1 MGAGVKVKVRVRVR
15 VRVRTE
21 KHRSSG
27 SIARPFQ
34 ELAAFAAIALAL
46 GTSASAE
53 EILVDGVA
61 AQVGDQ
67 IVLASEIE
75 EIARPVIERMRAA
88 GVPESEFLQ
97 MRKDAL
103 ERLIESKLIEGVVQQ
118 LELGAT
124 KSEIDNA
131 IASIAKDTGLSLG
144 QLAESVAG
152 YGMSFED
159 YRLKIKSEVERNK
172 VLSSMVRSK
181 VQIQEAEVVALYEKN
196 YGDQPSGGE
205 EVHLRHIMVTFD
217 PKSPMAHDSA
227 CRTVEATRAQILSG
241 QLSFQQAARE
251 ISDANRES
259 GGELGWIHLEE
270 LAGWMAPELLS
281 MNSANPISQVIDMPF
296 GCNLLELVERRTFQ
310 PLSLEQARPQLEQR
324 LYRIKT
330 EEEYARWVNSL
341 RERTFVERMGIYAA
355 SSVAEASAEVQ

>member
-1 MGAGVKVKVRVRVR
+1 MT
-15 VRVRTE
+15 TE
-21 KHRSSG
+21 KPSDRFPS
-27 SIARPFQ
+27 AKPLQR
-34 ELAAFAAIALAL
+34 LAAIVGVALAL
-46 GTSASAE
+46 GARASAE

-181 VQIQEAEVVALYEKN
+181 VQIQEAEVVALFEKT

-205 EVHLRHIMVTFD
+205 EVHLRHIMLTFD
-217 PKSPMAHDSA
+217 SESPMARDSA
-227 CRTVEATRAQILSG
+227 CRTLEAARAQITSG
-241 QLSFQQAARE
+241 QLGFQQAARE
-251 ISDANRES
+251 MSDANRET
-259 GGELGWIHLEE
+259 GGELGWIHLGE
-270 LAGWMAPELLS
+270 LASWMAPELLM
-281 MNSANPISQVIDMPF
+281 MNSANPISRVIDMPF
-296 GCNLLELVERRTFQ
+296 GCNLLELVERRAFQ
-310 PLSLEQARPQLEQR
+310 PLTLEQARPRLEQQ

-330 EEEYARWVNSL
+330 EAEYARWVNSL

-355 SSVAEASAEVQ
+355 SSVAEASADVQ